1 MGDMPRRSRIHAAG
15 ALLHVMVRGIEGIEL
30 FRGETDS
37 IYFAERLA
45 EVLED
50 T

>member
-1 MGDMPRRSRIHAAG
+1 
-15 ALLHVMVRGIEGIEL
+15 MVRGIERIKL

-37 IYFAERLA
+37 NYFAERLA

-50 T
+50 TRAKGPSSVKLKT